1 MLLAC
6 STYCTGGFENNNFSI
21 IRKNVSIC
29 DRKSLFIIRNIRSS
43 RIIAIFDP
51 VGSKVIFF
59 QKIRLI
65 SPVNRIRAVGG
76 YRNTGSQA
84 KDSQKQR
91 CQQLAF
97 LCAGSNFPDSFFQ
110 KTGVISGKTDCFC
123 V

>member
-6 STYCTGGFENNNFSI
+6 STYCSGGFENNNLSFV
-21 IRKNVSIC
+21 RKNVSIC
-29 DRKSLFIIRNIRSS
+29 DRKGLFIIRNIRSS
-43 RIIAIFDP
+43 QVIAIFNP

-59 QKIRLI
+59 QKIRFI

-84 KDSQKQR
+84 KDSQKHR

-110 KTGVISGKTDCFC
+110 KTGVISGKADCFC